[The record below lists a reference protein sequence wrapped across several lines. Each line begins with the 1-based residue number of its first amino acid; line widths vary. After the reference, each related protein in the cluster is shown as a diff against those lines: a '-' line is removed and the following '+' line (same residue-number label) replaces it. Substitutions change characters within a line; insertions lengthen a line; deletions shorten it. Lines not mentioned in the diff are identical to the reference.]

1 MMTIL
6 SKSDV
11 KKMAKSGHLAASTLK
26 HVASFIQPG
35 TTTLEID
42 KICHDFMVSHHA
54 IPATLNYR
62 GYPKSCCT
70 SVNSV
75 ICHGVPDSTV
85 LKEGDIVNVD
95 VTTILDG
102 FHGDTSRTF
111 YVGEVSTEAKKLTE
125 VAEGAMYKGI
135 EAISP
140 NGTVGDIG
148 FAINKYVTR
157 KGFFPVKMLG
167 GHGIGRQF
175 HEEPFVPSFGRKGQ
189 GAALI
194 PYHCITVEPM
204 VNLTDAAIKQHP
216 IPGSQHMW
224 FEAEDKSLSAQF
236 EHTILVTD
244 SGYEILTVC

>member
-6 SKSDV
+6 DKSDV
-11 KKMAKSGHLAASTLK
+11 KKMARSCKLAASTLQ
-26 HVASFIQPG
+26 HVAAFIQPG
-35 TTTLEID
+35 VTTNEID
-42 KICHDFMVSHHA
+42 RICHDFMVSHHA

-70 SVNSV
+70 SINSV
-75 ICHGVPDSTV
+75 ICHGVPDHTV

-102 FHGDTSRTF
+102 FHGDTSKTF
-111 YVGEVSTEAKKLTE
+111 YVGDVSLETQRLTE
-125 VAEGAMYKGI
+125 VAEAAMHKGI

-157 KGFFPVKMLG
+157 KGFFAVKMLG

-175 HEEPFVPSFGRKGQ
+175 HEEPFVPSFGKKKQ
-189 GAALI
+189 GHRLI

-204 VNLTDAAIKQHP
+204 VNMTDTSIKEYP
-216 IPGSQHMW
+216 IPGSEHKW
-224 FEAEDKSLSAQF
+224 FQTADSSLSAQF
-236 EHTILVTD
+236 EHTVLVTD
-244 SGYEILTVC
+244 HGYEILTMS